1 MTFWQQLNPR
11 LHVAAA
17 IAWAVF
23 FVVTV
28 AALMAANLAAAQA
41 EQRAR
46 TDAEGLLAE
55 LATQVRDALSMN
67 LETRRSVLQATAAQ
81 ITASS
86 DEHKARARQTLDTLK
101 GEFPE
106 FVWLG
111 LTDAKGRV
119 EAETSGHLTD
129 ADASRLPW
137 FVQGGARPYVS
148 EVHTA
153 LPGMDA
159 ASSDGAPEL
168 MDYAVPLNPA
178 VGSNNGVLAANL
190 AWPWVER
197 VVTKMQAALG
207 QRRQLEVM
215 VAARDGAL
223 LIAPA
228 RWLGLR
234 LGPETDLTEAGAY
247 VVGTRTQLRLADG
260 LGLGWT
266 AIVRQP
272 ADVAL
277 APVRTTRRT
286 VFLTVFLAG
295 LLSAG
300 AAALATRWLTRRLS
314 RLAVQAEAVR
324 RGEQTALVLTGGR
337 DEVSQIGATLA
348 LLVSH
353 LQSEKQALQA
363 LNVELDQRVAD
374 RTRQIERM
382 ADEARHAAVNRE
394 RLRIARDLHDTL
406 AHSLMALLTQ
416 VRLVRKLRSRMD
428 SDELDA
434 ELGRAE
440 AVATSGLSEARAAI
454 AQMRDNGVREAGL
467 GVALQDLVKRFG
479 QRTGVA
485 VALETDAEMAAWA
498 DDRSETL
505 FRIIEEALR
514 NVERHAQARAVRI
527 QMDCAAVASLR
538 GVQPEGAPP
547 RLAHIEVKDDGLGF
561 DPSLPVPGHFGLRG
575 MREQAALIDAALTI
589 ESRPGQGTRVVLDF
603 LA

>member
-1 MTFWQQLNPR
+1 MSFWQQLNPR

-23 FVVTV
+23 AVVTL

-81 ITASS
+81 ITASN
-86 DEHKARARQTLDTLK
+86 EGAAGPAQRTLESLK

-111 LTDAKGRV
+111 LTDAQGRL
-119 EAETSGHLTD
+119 EAETSGHLAG
-129 ADASRLPW
+129 ADASRAPW
-137 FVQGGARPYVS
+137 FVQGRASPYVS
-148 EVHTA
+148 EIHTA

-178 VGSNNGVLAANL
+178 VGSNKGVLAANL

-197 VVTKMQAALG
+197 VVSKMQAALG
-207 QRRQLEVM
+207 PRRQLEVM
-215 VAARDGAL
+215 VAARDGTV

-228 RWLGLR
+228 RWLGQR
-234 LGPETDLTEAGAY
+234 LGPEADLTEAGAY

-272 ADVAL
+272 ADAAL

-314 RLAVQAEAVR
+314 TLAVQAEAVR
-324 RGEQTALVLTGGR
+324 RGEQAALVLTGGR
-337 DEVSQIGATLA
+337 DEVSRIGATLA
-348 LLVSH
+348 QLVGH
-353 LQSEKQALQA
+353 LQSEKLALQG

-434 ELGRAE
+434 ELARAE

-485 VALETDAEMAAWA
+485 VALETDAAMAAWA

-505 FRIIEEALR
+505 FRIVEEALR

-527 QMDCAAVASLR
+527 QMDCAAVAALR
-538 GVQPEGAPP
+538 GAQPEGAAP
-547 RLAHIEVKDDGLGF
+547 RLAHIEVKDDGQGF